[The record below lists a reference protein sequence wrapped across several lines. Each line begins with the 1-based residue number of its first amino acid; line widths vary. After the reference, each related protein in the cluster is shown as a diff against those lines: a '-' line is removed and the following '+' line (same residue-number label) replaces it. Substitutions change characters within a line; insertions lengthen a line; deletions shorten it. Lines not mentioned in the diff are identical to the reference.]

1 MMFYLRLNI
10 YWYTNETITGPN
22 SIAKCNIDPEANGIY
37 TVTYVPVEVG
47 LYDVQVKWNSKEIQ
61 GK

>member
-1 MMFYLRLNI
+1 MATL
-10 YWYTNETITGPN
+10 TGPN
-22 SIAKCNIDPEANGIY
+22 SIAKCNIDPETNGTY

-47 LYDVQVKWNSKEIQ
+47 LYDVQVKWNNKEIQ